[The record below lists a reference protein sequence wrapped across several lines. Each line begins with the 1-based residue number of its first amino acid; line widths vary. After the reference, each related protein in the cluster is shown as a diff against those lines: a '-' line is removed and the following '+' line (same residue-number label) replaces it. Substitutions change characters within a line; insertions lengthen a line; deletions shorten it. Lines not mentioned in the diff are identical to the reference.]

1 MSTGVAEVGT
11 LRLLGGRL
19 CLDFAI
25 TVGPRH
31 SDHRREYLGSY
42 RDLVE
47 WVRHAGTLEED
58 EGRLLGEAALRLAE
72 ATATLE
78 LAVMLRETT
87 YRVFHAIVYDERP
100 EPRDVPAIGEAHAGA
115 MNHSRLAS
123 TPEGFAWAWAKDGV
137 AHRRPIWPVALS
149 AAELL
154 MLGDLGRVEEC
165 PGSDGCGW
173 LFFASSKNA
182 RRRWCSMEFCGSR
195 DKMRRLYARKRTG
208 GPGPGG

>member
-47 WVRHAGTLEED
+47 WVRHAGMLEED

-72 ATATLE
+72 ATAILE
-78 LAVMLRETT
+78 LAVMLRET
-87 YRVFHAIVYDERP
+87 R
-100 EPRDVPAIGEAHAGA
+100 
-115 MNHSRLAS
+115 
-123 TPEGFAWAWAKDGV
+123 
-137 AHRRPIWPVALS
+137 
-149 AAELL
+149 
-154 MLGDLGRVEEC
+154 
-165 PGSDGCGW
+165 
-173 LFFASSKNA
+173 
-182 RRRWCSMEFCGSR
+182 
-195 DKMRRLYARKRTG
+195 RTG
-208 GPGPGG
+208 CFTRSSTTSGPSLATSKPSGRHTLAR

>member
-19 CLDFAI
+19 CLEFAI

-47 WVRHAGTLEED
+47 WVRHAGMLEED
-58 EGRLLGEAALRLAE
+58 EGRLLGEAALRPTE

-100 EPRDVPAIGEAHAGA
+100 EPRDVQAIGEAHVGA

-137 AHRRPIWPVALS
+137 AHRRPIWLVALS
-149 AAELL
+149 AA
-154 MLGDLGRVEEC
+154 
-165 PGSDGCGW
+165 
-173 LFFASSKNA
+173 
-182 RRRWCSMEFCGSR
+182 
-195 DKMRRLYARKRTG
+195 
-208 GPGPGG
+208 